1 MVPLVFELA
10 LLLLEV
16 LVLEEL
22 LVVLLVLEELLL
34 VLGLLELVELMLLE
48 QEGRPLSAGCA
59 AATQLLPLQLHHMQC
74 TFSW

>member
-16 LVLEEL
+16 
-22 LVVLLVLEELLL
+22 LVLEELLL